1 MMSSMPNNRR
11 ESGWQLMAADKKML
25 IAVWSLVAAVVVL
38 GIIIIVM
45 MNAQT
50 AATKEADYRACLAER
65 GIYETAD
72 IDEMVSYAD
81 ACYSSVYGER

>member
-1 MMSSMPNNRR
+1 MKDRK
-11 ESGWQLMAADKKML
+11 LLA
-25 IAVWSLVAAVVVL
+25 AVWALVAAVVVL
-38 GIIIIVM
+38 GVVIVVM

-65 GIYETAD
+65 GIYDTTD

-81 ACYSSVYGER
+81 TCYSSVYGER